1 MPLQF
6 RFAMAGVPSV
16 RTCAS
21 IVLKQTLFKIS
32 CDASVVDRL
41 IGLTHENINVN
52 EVFHL
57 AGLPSRSLWS
67 ALRKV
72 KASRPPSLCYGV
84 AAFAFPLRSKAKAGL
99 LNAPPKARIWKHEG
113 AQKVRRF

>member
-1 MPLQF
+1 M
-6 RFAMAGVPSV
+6 
-16 RTCAS
+16 
-21 IVLKQTLFKIS
+21 LKQALLKILS
-32 CDASVVDRL
+32 DTSVVDHLTR
-41 IGLTHENINVN
+41 LTHKNINVH
-52 EVFHL
+52 ELLDL

-72 KASRPPSLCYGV
+72 KTSRPPSLCYGV

-99 LNAPPKARIWKHEG
+99 LNAPPKATIWKHEG